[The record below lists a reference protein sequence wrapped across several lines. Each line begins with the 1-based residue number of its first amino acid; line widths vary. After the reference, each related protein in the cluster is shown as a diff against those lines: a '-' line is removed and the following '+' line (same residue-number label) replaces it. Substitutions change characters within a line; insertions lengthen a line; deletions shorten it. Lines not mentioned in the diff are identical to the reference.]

1 MQGEEKR
8 RHKRVNLSGYIKIA
22 RLNIGTNN
30 SYLKG
35 KYLNVSQG
43 GILFQS
49 TEEIEVGSLLKI
61 EFSLPENKVLAAK
74 YREFLN
80 LEGKKTVIIGKVVRV
95 NRKKNNYEL
104 GIQFIN
110 MYEGDMVNFQRFLE
124 IVDKN
129 YAW

>member
-1 MQGEEKR
+1 MNGKEKR
-8 RHKRVNLSGYIKIA
+8 KHKRINLSGYIKIA
-22 RLNIGTNN
+22 PLTTTGNTN
-30 SYLKG
+30 YLKG

-43 GILFQS
+43 GILFQAS
-49 TEEIEVGSLLKI
+49 EQIEIGSLLKI

-80 LEGKKTVIIGKVVRV
+80 LEGKKTIIIGKVVRV
-95 NRKKNNYEL
+95 NQKDDKYEL

-110 MYEGDMVNFQRFLE
+110 MYEGDMANLQRFLQ